1 MPQYQSICIPRTLT
15 WCALGAAALMAATL
29 ASSPVLA
36 QTPANVSVDKP
47 TPVNPARVMPAVVPP
62 IMLGRMLV
70 AGQGMAL
77 LELGTHFA
85 HVLSNFGPP
94 LDERKTGLLGK
105 VLHWYYTADDGT
117 NIIVS
122 GEDETVDSI
131 SLRGPSDSTFMT
143 IEGLTFGMDDS
154 QITTLYGRAEVDQK
168 QRGLL
173 FDYPTQGISFV
184 VNNGLI
190 SEIVIKRPDLSN

>member
-1 MPQYQSICIPRTLT
+1 MISIKIRSLSGLATATLFAFTLT
-15 WCALGAAALMAATL
+15 LGSAE
-29 ASSPVLA
+29 A
-36 QTPANVSVDKP
+36 QAPANNVK
-47 TPVNPARVMPAVVPP
+47 VNPARVMPAVVPP

-77 LELGTHFA
+77 LELGTHFSQ
-85 HVLSNFGPP
+85 VLSNFGPP
-94 LDERKTGLLGK
+94 LDVRKTGLLGK

-143 IEGLTFGMDDS
+143 IEGVTFGMDES
-154 QITTLYGRAEVDQK
+154 QITTLYGRAAVKEKSQ
-168 QRGLL
+168 GLL
-173 FDYPTQGISFV
+173 FNYPTQGISFV
-184 VNNGLI
+184 VNNGLV
-190 SEIVIKRPDLSN
+190 SEIVIKRPSIN

>member
-1 MPQYQSICIPRTLT
+1 MISINSRSLLTLT
-15 WCALGAAALMAATL
+15 ATTLL
-29 ASSPVLA
+29 ASSLMLGSAKA
-36 QTPANVSVDKP
+36 QSTDNDVK
-47 TPVNPARVMPAVVPP
+47 VNPARVMPAVVPP

-85 HVLSNFGPP
+85 QVQSNFGTPI
-94 LDERKTGLLGK
+94 DVRKTGLLGK

-143 IEGLTFGMDDS
+143 IEGVTFGMDES
-154 QITTLYGRAEVDQK
+154 QVTTLYGRPTIKEKSQGV
-168 QRGLL
+168 L
-173 FDYPTQGISFV
+173 FNYPTQGISFV

-190 SEIVIKRPDLSN
+190 SEIVIKHPEFN

>member
-1 MPQYQSICIPRTLT
+1 MTETKSLYPHTTSSRF
-15 WCALGAAALMAATL
+15 ALAGIMLIALAL
-29 ASSPVLA
+29 ASATADA
-36 QTPANVSVDKP
+36 QTTAPVSANEPA
-47 TPVNPARVMPAVVPP
+47 PVNPARVMPAVVPP

-85 HVLSNFGPP
+85 QVMSNFGPP
-94 LDERKTGLLGK
+94 LDTRKTGLLGK

-131 SLRGPSDSTFMT
+131 SLRGPTDSTFMT
-143 IEGLTFGMDDS
+143 IEGLTFGMEHT
-154 QITTLYGRAEVDQK
+154 QIATLYGRPEVDQK
-168 QRGLL
+168 QQGLL

-184 VNNGLI
+184 VNDGLI
-190 SEIVIKRPDLSN
+190 SEIVIKRPEPAN